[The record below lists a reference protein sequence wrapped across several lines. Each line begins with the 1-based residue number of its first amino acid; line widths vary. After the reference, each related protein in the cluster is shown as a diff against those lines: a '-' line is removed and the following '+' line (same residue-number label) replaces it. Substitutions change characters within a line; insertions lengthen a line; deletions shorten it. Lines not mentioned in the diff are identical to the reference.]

1 MLHLAALIVSF
12 CAMSAPIESQPTADA
27 PPNKYRR
34 EFLWAMGGMSAAVA
48 AAMAGWGGLELM
60 VAPGTADEWHKSVC
74 RFCGTGCTIRVGL
87 RDGKVVDIR
96 GHEAGHNKGV
106 ICVKGSMLR
115 ALPDIEGRLT
125 KPMIRKGG
133 KLVDATWDESLDL
146 IAAKFKEIR
155 DAHGPHA
162 LAFYGSGQLF
172 TEESYTANKLFK
184 AGLRTNNVDG
194 NPRLCMASAASG
206 YTAVYGKDEPPGSYE
221 DIDHADVLFI
231 FGANPYECHPP
242 LWERI
247 QRRRAAN
254 SRAFTICVDP
264 RLSPT
269 AKRCDLHLPVIP
281 GTDLL
286 LLNAMAQVIVEDA
299 LVDGPFVDRHVRFS
313 RNGQTVPFEEFRT
326 FLQDYTPAKVEARLG
341 IGADVIRHVAHRF
354 ARAKTSMSLWTMG
367 VNQRTQ
373 GTALNIMLNAIHL
386 LTGHIGRA
394 GATPFSITGQPN
406 ACGGVRDTGA
416 LAHALPGGRLVANP
430 DHLRE
435 VEKLWGVPEGTLSPN
450 PGHHAVELFRAME
463 DGRVKGALIM
473 CTNPAQSLPD
483 CDRYAAAMEKRFTVV
498 SEIVPDSETAKT
510 ASVLLP
516 AALWCEKQGVLGQG
530 ERRYQL
536 VDKLLDAPGEARSDL
551 WILTELAARLGLGDV
566 IKARTPQEVW
576 DEWRHMS
583 AQSYYNFEGMTYDRL
598 RALPGLQ
605 WPCPTEDHP
614 GTVRRYVE
622 GDDPFVTKGAGIE
635 FYGHKDKRAV
645 VQLCPYVPSP
655 EQPSAQYPLYLTTG
669 RVLEQWHTGTMTQ
682 RIPELSGAAGPARFL
697 VSEVDALLRGVTSGD
712 MIEVTSRFGSVRGRA
727 VTEPSMRPGL
737 VFAAFYDARLLVNR
751 VVADHFDPVS
761 KEPEYKLSAVQFR
774 KAEG

>member
-1 MLHLAALIVSF
+1 
-12 CAMSAPIESQPTADA
+12 MSAPIEPNPTPDA

-34 EFLWAMGGMSAAVA
+34 EFLWAMGGLSAAVA

-60 VAPGTADEWHKSVC
+60 VSPGTADEWHKSVC

-115 ALPDIEGRLT
+115 ALPEIEGRLT
-125 KPMIRKGG
+125 RPMIRKGG
-133 KLVDATWDESLDL
+133 KLVEAGWDEALDL
-146 IAAKFKEIR
+146 IAARFKEIR
-155 DAHGPHA
+155 DTHGPDA

-194 NPRLCMASAASG
+194 NPRLCMASAAAG
-206 YTAVYGKDEPPGSYE
+206 YVSVYGKDEPPGSYE

-247 QRRRAAN
+247 QRRRAADP
-254 SRAFTICVDP
+254 RVYTICVDP

-286 LLNAMAQVIVEDA
+286 LLNAMAQVIVEDGLA
-299 LVDGPFVDRHVRFS
+299 ERAFVDRHVRFS
-313 RNGQTVPFEEFRT
+313 QAGQTMDFEAFRA
-326 FLQDYTPAKVEARLG
+326 FLQDYAPSKVEGRLG

-354 ARAKTSMSLWTMG
+354 ARARASMSLWTMG

-386 LTGHIGRA
+386 LTGHIGRP
-394 GATPFSITGQPN
+394 GATPFSVTGQPN

-416 LAHALPGGRLVANP
+416 LAHALPGGRLVANAE
-430 DHLRE
+430 HRRE
-435 VEKLWGVPEGTLSPN
+435 VEKLWGVPEGTISPK

-463 DGRVKGALIM
+463 DGRVKGALVM

-483 CDRYAAAMEKRFTVV
+483 CDRYAAAMEKCFTVV

-536 VDKLLDAPGEARSDL
+536 VDKLLDAPGEAKSDL
-551 WILTELAARLGLGDV
+551 WILTELATRLGLGDV

-576 DEWRHMS
+576 DEWRHIS

-605 WPCPTEDHP
+605 WPCPTEVHP

-622 GDDPFVTKGAGIE
+622 GDDPFVSKGAGIE
-635 FYGHKDKRAV
+635 FYGQKDKRAV
-645 VQLCPYVPSP
+645 IQLCPYVPSP
-655 EQPSAQYPLYLTTG
+655 EQPSADFPLYLTTG

-682 RIPELSGAAGPARFL
+682 RIAELSGAAGPARFV
-697 VSEVDALLRGVTSGD
+697 VSEVDASQRGVTSGD
-712 MIEVTSRFGSVRGRA
+712 MIELSSRFGSVRGRA
-727 VTEPSMRPGL
+727 VTDPSMRPGL
-737 VFAAFYDARLLVNR
+737 LFAAFYDARLLVNR

-761 KEPEYKLSAVQFR
+761 KEPEYKVTAVQFR
-774 KAEG
+774 KAGD

>member
-1 MLHLAALIVSF
+1 VFHLAALVASF
-12 CAMSAPIESQPTADA
+12 DAMSAPIEPKPTSDA
-27 PPNKYRR
+27 PPNRYRR

-48 AAMAGWGGLELM
+48 AALAGWGGLELM

-74 RFCGTGCTIRVGL
+74 RFCGTGCTIRVGM
-87 RDGKVVDIR
+87 RDGRVVDIR

-125 KPMIRKGG
+125 RPMIRKGG
-133 KLVDATWDESLDL
+133 KLVDAGWDEALDL
-146 IAAKFKEIR
+146 IASRFKEIR
-155 DAHGPHA
+155 NAHGPDA

-221 DIDHADVLFI
+221 DIDHADLLFI

-247 QRRRAAN
+247 QRRRASD
-254 SRAFTICVDP
+254 SRVFTVCVDP
-264 RLSPT
+264 RLSST

-286 LLNAMAQVIVEDA
+286 LLNAMAQVIVEDGLA
-299 LVDGPFVDRHVRFS
+299 DMAFVERHVRFS
-313 RNGQTVPFEEFRT
+313 QAGQTVDFAAFRA
-326 FLQDYTPAKVEARLG
+326 FLQDYSPAKVEGRLG
-341 IGADVIRHVAHRF
+341 IAAGMIRHVAHRF
-354 ARAKTSMSLWTMG
+354 ARAKASMSLWTMG

-373 GTALNIMLNAIHL
+373 GTALNIMLNSIHL
-386 LTGHIGRA
+386 LTGHIGRP

-430 DHLRE
+430 EHRRE
-435 VEKLWGVPEGTLSPN
+435 VEKLWGVTEGTLSPN

-483 CDRYAAAMEKRFTVV
+483 CDRYAAAMHKCFTVV

-551 WILTELAARLGLGDV
+551 WILTELAQRLGLGDL

-576 DEWRHMS
+576 DEWRHIS
-583 AQSYYNFEGMTYDRL
+583 AQSFYNFEGMTYDRL

-622 GDDPFVTKGAGIE
+622 GDDPFVSKGTGIE
-635 FYGHKDKRAV
+635 FYGQKDKRAV
-645 VQLCPYVPSP
+645 IQLCPYVPAP
-655 EQPSAQYPLYLTTG
+655 EQPSAEYPLYLTTG

-682 RIPELSGAAGPARFL
+682 RIAELSGAAGPARFV
-697 VSEVDALLRGVTSGD
+697 VSEVDALQRGVTSGD
-712 MIEVTSRFGSVRGRA
+712 VIELTSRFGSVRGRA
-727 VTEPSMRPGL
+727 VTDSAMRPGL
-737 VFAAFYDARLLVNR
+737 LFAAFYDARLLVNR
-751 VVADHFDPVS
+751 AVADHFDPVS
-761 KEPEYKLSAVQFR
+761 KEPEYKLTAVQFR